1 MLNTEDYMKIFH
13 EIKNSVT
20 LISSY
25 LQLLEKKHPETSD
38 FDYWD
43 TIESEITRLRAIV
56 TDLSQLRFD
65 GSIHPKRLD
74 LKDFL
79 TECCNH
85 FHSFDGTDGI
95 SCALSL
101 PSLPCIVTIDT
112 KQFQYAILNL
122 LKNASEAMA
131 HRGQIRVI
139 LSQNYGQANVRI
151 ADSGNGI
158 SPDYL
163 PHIFEPFFTTK
174 PEGSGLGLSI
184 TSQIVA
190 AHQGT
195 ISAESPKEGGT
206 VFTLT
211 LPLENSSDS

>member
-1 MLNTEDYMKIFH
+1 MKILH

-25 LQLLEKKHPETSD
+25 LQLMEKKHPEISD
-38 FDYWD
+38 IDYWD
-43 TIESEITRLRAIV
+43 TIESEITRLRTIV
-56 TDLSQLRFD
+56 TDLSQLKFN

-85 FHSFDGTDGI
+85 FHSFDGKDGI
-95 SCALSL
+95 TCALSL
-101 PSLPCIVTIDT
+101 PDLPCIVTIDT

-131 HRGQIRVI
+131 HLGQIQIV
-139 LSQNYGQANVRI
+139 LSQNQNQAAIRI
-151 ADSGNGI
+151 ADSGCGI
-158 SPDYL
+158 SPDFL

-184 TSQIVA
+184 ANQIVA

-195 ISAESPKEGGT
+195 ISAESSNGQGT

-211 LPLENSSDS
+211 LPLANPSCS